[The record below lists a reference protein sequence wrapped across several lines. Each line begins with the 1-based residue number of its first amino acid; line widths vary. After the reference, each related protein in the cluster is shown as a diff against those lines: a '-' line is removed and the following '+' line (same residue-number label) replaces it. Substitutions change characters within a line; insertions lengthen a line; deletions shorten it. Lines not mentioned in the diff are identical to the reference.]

1 MYWLK
6 ERFRDLALWPIN
18 LVRDFPRRSG
28 RLWQTCLIAFKTLR
42 SFPSELKKAKRQ
54 QNTLIR
60 FTNWIHLLLLNVFDL
75 FGGPEIAQFLMHLI
89 THTTP
94 LTPEEIKM
102 MQALLG
108 EQGMRYQ
115 DVRVA
120 QGGLMKYVFQR
131 NGNLAFAT
139 WYTINLPQNHGRN
152 SQIPTRQNL
161 PVVVHELTHV
171 YQYHIVGSRY
181 MSEAIYVLIKY
192 NRDCYCY
199 GGTDGLMQAIQN
211 GDTIANFNREQQ
223 AQIVQDYF
231 MRQQNNE
238 DISSYLTF
246 LEQVKIGQI

>member
-6 ERFRDLALWPIN
+6 ERLRDLVLWPIN

-28 RLWQTCLIAFKTLR
+28 RLWQTCIIAFKTLYC
-42 SFPSELKKAKRQ
+42 FPTELKKAKSQ
-54 QNTLIR
+54 QNTLTR
-60 FTNWIHLLLLNVFDL
+60 FANWIHLLLLNVFDL
-75 FGGPEIAQFLMHLI
+75 FGGPEIAQFFMHLI

-108 EQGMRYQ
+108 EHGMRYQ

-120 QGGLMKYVFQR
+120 QGGLMKYIFQR

-139 WYTINLPQNHGRN
+139 WYTINLPQNHGHD
-152 SQIPTRQNL
+152 SQLPTRQNL

-192 NRDCYCY
+192 NRDCYRY
-199 GGTDGLMQAIQN
+199 GGGDGLMQAIQERH
-211 GDTIANFNREQQ
+211 TMANFNREQQ

-231 MRQQNNE
+231 MRQQNKE
-238 DISSYLTF
+238 DLSSYLPF
-246 LEQVKIGQI
+246 LEQVRIGQI